1 MQELVFLVG
10 LVAAGKSTVA
20 ERYRKLGYV
29 ILSSDK
35 MREHLYGNVNNQD
48 FNAELFNKL
57 YKIARKMLSLNK
69 NVVIDATNITMKN
82 RKNAINSILTN
93 TKKDEIKL
101 DLNNI
106 NVIAEI
112 VLCPYNECIDRNKA
126 RDRQVPSHVIEK
138 MYKSWETPVHG
149 EGFNS
154 IRLNYT
160 SENTSDLKGYFE
172 YLKNNLNISQYN
184 KNHTKTIS
192 NHCMTVGNYLYDN
205 TSDQEL
211 VIAGYMHDISKKFC
225 MSFKDSNN
233 KLSEDCHYYSHE
245 NAGSYD
251 SFFFR
256 LDSVNLSNLRVAQ
269 LINYHMLP
277 HLLHTEK
284 AINKRI
290 ELFGIDFWND
300 LLLLNEADN
309 KGR

>member
-1 MQELVFLVG
+1 MQELIFLVG
-10 LVAAGKSTVA
+10 LPAAGKSTIA

-29 ILSSDK
+29 VLSSDK
-35 MREHLYGNVNNQD
+35 MREHLYGNVNIQEHNP
-48 FNAELFNKL
+48 ELFTRM
-57 YKIARKMLSLNK
+57 YRIAREMLNINK
-69 NVVIDATNITMKN
+69 SVVIDATNLTLKN

-93 TKKDEIKL
+93 TRKDKIQL

-112 VLCPYNECIDRNKA
+112 VLCPYNECIDRNKS
-126 RDRQVPSHVIEK
+126 RDRVVPPHVIEN

-149 EGFNS
+149 EGFNA

-160 SENTSDLKGYFE
+160 TENLSDLKGYFE
-172 YLKNNLNISQYN
+172 YLKENLNINQYN

-192 NHCMTVGNYLYDN
+192 DHCMAVGNYLHDN

-211 VIAGYMHDISKKFC
+211 VIAGYIHDAGKKFC

-233 KLSEDCHYYSHE
+233 KLSENCHFYNHQ
-245 NAGSYD
+245 NVGSYD
-251 SFFFR
+251 SFFFK
-256 LDSVNLSNLRVAQ
+256 LDKVNLSNLRVAQ

-284 AINKRI
+284 SINKRI